1 MYSPILGKGVFSGVF
16 LYRRVNTCY
25 RCYGHASPAR
35 KLSVPEKCVSAG
47 SDAIRHTRGGRRT
60 NAEETQCPPWT
71 WSPRSEPEP
80 SKRPVNDEWRSS
92 RTKFSMSETK
102 ASQRGVYSVPGGKC
116 EPWRLGS
123 SAGSVGAPVM
133 ACPWAI
139 GADELP
145 CPERK
150 PLNLQVPNPVEQWC
164 APSPLT
170 ETARN
175 TCNTYSPAYKGKPR
189 KKRLSP
195 K

>member
-1 MYSPILGKGVFSGVF
+1 
-16 LYRRVNTCY
+16 
-25 RCYGHASPAR
+25 
-35 KLSVPEKCVSAG
+35 
-47 SDAIRHTRGGRRT
+47 
-60 NAEETQCPPWT
+60 
-71 WSPRSEPEP
+71 
-80 SKRPVNDEWRSS
+80 
-92 RTKFSMSETK
+92 MSETK